1 MRGGQKHR
9 AKVFN
14 DITHL
19 EVYTMPDKK
28 DIKERLILAAL
39 ELFSEQGIH
48 GVSMRNINTLSGTKN
63 SGAAHYHFGN
73 KLGLIK
79 ALLEFL
85 SNTVQEI
92 RDEHF
97 QEAQV
102 QIATGQ
108 ADARTI
114 LGAFYTPYIHLH
126 EEREYGKQA
135 IRFFA
140 RLATE
145 ATPEIQGVLNE
156 QFGARFELLFN
167 LLSKMLP
174 QTDANVLKRQILFSW
189 ISAIHSLAD
198 LDYLSNT
205 FYGDMSGD
213 SHEQIVEQFIDYVLY
228 GMTYNP

>member
-1 MRGGQKHR
+1 MS
-9 AKVFN
+9 
-14 DITHL
+14 
-19 EVYTMPDKK
+19 DKK

-39 ELFSEQGIH
+39 KLFSEQGIH

-85 SNTVQEI
+85 SDAIQEI

-97 QEAQV
+97 EDIQN
-102 QIATGQ
+102 QIISGQ

-114 LGAFYTPYIHLH
+114 LGAFYSPYIHLYK
-126 EEREYGKQA
+126 ERDYGKQA

-140 RLATE
+140 RIATE

-156 QFGARFELLFN
+156 QFGERFDLLHK
-167 LLSKMLP
+167 LLSSMLP
-174 QTDANVLKRQILFSW
+174 HSDENVLKRQILFSW
-189 ISAIHSLAD
+189 ISAIHGLAD
-198 LDYLSNT
+198 LDYLSNS

-213 SHEQIVEQFIDYVLY
+213 SQEQILEQFIDYVLH
-228 GMTYNP
+228 GMTHKA